1 MEFPLMM
8 SVAFA
13 SVFILCGYL
22 LGKSKGYEM
31 GVVVGTSFAFDS
43 LIEQGYV
50 KTTLDNEGDVA
61 LVKLKDSADE

>member
-1 MEFPLMM
+1 MEFPLLM

-13 SVFILCGYL
+13 SVFIFCGYL
-22 LGKSKGYEM
+22 LGKSRGYEM
-31 GVVVGTSFAFDS
+31 GVVIGTSFALDS

-50 KTTLDNEGDVA
+50 KTTLDNEGEIA